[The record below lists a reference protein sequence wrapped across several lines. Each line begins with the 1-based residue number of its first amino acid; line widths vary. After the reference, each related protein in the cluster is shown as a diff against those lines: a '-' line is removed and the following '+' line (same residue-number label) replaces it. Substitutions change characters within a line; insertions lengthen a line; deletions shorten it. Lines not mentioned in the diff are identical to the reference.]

1 METEIREYGEKYA
14 SAVKAF
20 SIIDGVDKALGR
32 LNRNAQS
39 IERQN
44 SDDINQV
51 EREIEGIRS
60 TISNSIANAKKGR
73 EIGINDP
80 IPKEVAKRLHLDAE
94 SITNFVE
101 IPVDGRIDEILLGF
115 WQKVGKK
122 IATWVDKEYNPSE
135 TAWDSSKQTAI
146 ESVIDDV
153 LGDYTENFR
162 TERGKILT
170 KLRDDFIE
178 DVKKSVSESGE
189 LSDDAKNYILDIETP
204 EVDEFTGS
212 YEFGEL
218 YKQKKRTKK
227 VLWVDKEIL
236 DRESFIKELNKK
248 LIKVTGEL
256 ADNYKKNY
264 VDSLNGL
271 LRKVESEFN
280 LNMEKYSV
288 SLKAKLEDKEAMEE
302 LKDKIM
308 DAVSELHACQEKLNS
323 VIWEVK

>member
-20 SIIDGVDKALGR
+20 SIIDGVDNALGM
-32 LNRNAQS
+32 LNRNALS

-60 TISNSIANAKKGR
+60 TISNSIAKAKKGR

-162 TERGKILT
+162 TERGKLLT

-204 EVDEFTGS
+204 EVDEFTGA
-212 YEFGEL
+212 YEFGVL
-218 YKQKKRTKK
+218 YQQKKSANNGVFLEK
-227 VLWVDKEIL
+227 VLGV
-236 DRESFIKELNKK
+236 R
-248 LIKVTGEL
+248 
-256 ADNYKKNY
+256 
-264 VDSLNGL
+264 
-271 LRKVESEFN
+271 
-280 LNMEKYSV
+280 
-288 SLKAKLEDKEAMEE
+288 
-302 LKDKIM
+302 
-308 DAVSELHACQEKLNS
+308 
-323 VIWEVK
+323 